1 MAEYE
6 GSSSLFAIFVLSIYS
21 LILIPYTFI
30 YLCSDSEAEPWVE
43 KSGKKKDSKIGYLL
57 KRLFTRGNGIVLL
70 CPLCLLDLTAS
81 MSDEGLFFNRILL
94 ALWIGWFVVLW
105 YAQSVTRE
113 ETAFDPFE
121 ILGVGTGAT
130 DREIKKAY
138 RGLSLIYHPDKN
150 PDPKA
155 HAYFAESITKAYQA
169 LTDDVSRANYEKYG
183 HPDGPQKVAPLLLL
197 ALACVGVL
205 LPLVFV
211 SWHMLSAN
219 KFTGP
224 NGIMQETLQ
233 YYLHSKFNVKE
244 SQSLVRIPETLVCAM
259 EFISMPTPSEQGAAL
274 EELRKMVLRYAPELK
289 EKPAFWKRKSSV
301 LKAHMLLLSHLE
313 RDQAS
318 IPAILQADLKFVL
331 QKSMPLLEEML
342 KIALLTRPPH
352 GLKIICKTSTAGIE
366 SFLCYS
372 KDPPG
377 MERFASSSMEPLS
390 SSPSHHMRRKLK

>member
-21 LILIPYTFI
+21 LILTPYTFI

-57 KRLFTRGNGIVLL
+57 KRLFTRGNL
-70 CPLCLLDLTAS
+70 
-81 MSDEGLFFNRILL
+81 ILL

-121 ILGVGTGAT
+121 ILGVGTSAT

-183 HPDGPQKVAPLLLL
+183 HPDGPQVKSGS
-197 ALACVGVL
+197 VGVSGN
-205 LPLVFV
+205 VGV
-211 SWHMLSAN
+211 VLS
-219 KFTGP
+219 
-224 NGIMQETLQ
+224 LD
-233 YYLHSKFNVKE
+233 H
-244 SQSLVRIPETLVCAM
+244 R
-259 EFISMPTPSEQGAAL
+259 
-274 EELRKMVLRYAPELK
+274 
-289 EKPAFWKRKSSV
+289 
-301 LKAHMLLLSHLE
+301 
-313 RDQAS
+313 
-318 IPAILQADLKFVL
+318 
-331 QKSMPLLEEML
+331 
-342 KIALLTRPPH
+342 
-352 GLKIICKTSTAGIE
+352 
-366 SFLCYS
+366 
-372 KDPPG
+372 
-377 MERFASSSMEPLS
+377 
-390 SSPSHHMRRKLK
+390 